1 MWHGLLR
8 ATGGDHVPEKCFW
21 YLIAFQWI
29 NKQWK
34 YKKTSEL
41 PGQISID
48 HPKGHIVIPWL
59 EPDKA
64 RRTLGMRIAPDGN
77 DAAEAQYLT
86 EVAAAWGN
94 HMARAHLTRTEAEF
108 SLQQVLAPKLNYP
121 LIATNFDEQQCHEI
135 LKPALGQALPAMGL
149 NRHFPQAVTHGP
161 RSHHG
166 LDVPNLFTEQ
176 LVAHILMLNIS
187 TYSHFVYIMTGD
199 CNFSRMST

>member
-1 MWHGLLR
+1 MFFVV
-8 ATGGDHVPEKCFW
+8 A
-21 YLIAFQWI
+21 A
-29 NKQWK
+29 
-34 YKKTSEL
+34 
-41 PGQISID
+41 SILGVKNLS
-48 HPKGHIVIPWL
+48 PTQTQAIGYTNIVIPRL

-64 RRTLGMRIAPDGN
+64 RQTLGMHIAADGN
-77 DAAEAQYLT
+77 DAVEAQYLT